1 MRWSSIWS
9 EAMRNVASGTTRAIL
24 GALVLV
30 MILAGTALQDAL
42 AVQHILAS
50 QRAVRS
56 GGGATHIISAPE
68 GIDGE
73 RCVGLTG
80 LKGVVGS
87 MALREVQDRFAV
99 LAYPHSKPSL
109 LEVAGDVGGTLGAHP
124 VQPTGLWLSE
134 AMANRFG
141 TGPLPMVDGG
151 TAQVAGTF
159 PYPDDGRN
167 SQLASAALAPVP
179 PMGVFDSCWVTIWP
193 HDPESLALLGTVLV
207 PGADDATRQQL
218 NPSFGSA
225 AGTLALLEQRPTR
238 WLLAIGAAAAA
249 ALGFVLIRTRRVE
262 LSLAQHLG
270 VRATQQRL
278 QLVLETAC
286 WALPAGILAAA
297 ASVVA
302 TTAHTTAP
310 EASWLVGHICTGV
323 GTCLAAATVGS
334 QAAALLIV
342 EKKLYI
348 WTKDR

>member
-9 EAMRNVASGTTRAIL
+9 EAMRNVASGTTRALL
-24 GALVLV
+24 GALAMI
-30 MILAGTALQDAL
+30 MILAGTVVQDAL
-42 AVQHILAS
+42 AVQHIFAS

-56 GGGATHIISAPE
+56 GGGATHVISAPD

-80 LKGVVGS
+80 LNGVTGS
-87 MALREVQDRFAV
+87 MALREVPGRFAV

-109 LEVAGDVGGTLGAHP
+109 YEVTGDVGGTLGAHP
-124 VQPTGLWLSE
+124 SQPAGVWLSE
-134 AMANRFG
+134 AMAKRFG
-141 TGPLPMVDGG
+141 TRPLPMADGG
-151 TAQVAGTF
+151 TAHVAGVF

-193 HDPESLALLGTVLV
+193 HDPASLALLDTVLV
-207 PGADDATRQQL
+207 PGVNDATRQQL

-225 AGTLALLEQRPTR
+225 IGTLTLLEQRPTR
-238 WLLAIGAAAAA
+238 WLLSIGAAAAA

-302 TTAHTTAP
+302 TTVHTTAL
-310 EASWLVGHICTGV
+310 EASWLLGHIGM
-323 GTCLAAATVGS
+323 GSGACLAAAILGS

-342 EKKLYI
+342 EKKLYL